1 MNKSVLHSKKKGPS
15 SMPYLFIGFA
25 GFTLFYIGPFILS
38 TRYAF
43 TDKPTNG
50 IFVGLK
56 NFIELFHS
64 KPYLLGLE
72 NTFLF
77 ICMSVPLAISI
88 SLLIAMLV
96 NRVEKHKAV
105 FTLIFMIP
113 LFMPSGS
120 MVFFWKALFSKKGYI
135 NFTLSS
141 IGISSIDWLESAS
154 VIYVIVLIFIWKNIG
169 YNMILFMVG
178 LHNIPKEYYEAA
190 AIDGAG
196 TVQSFFRITLPELIP
211 TTVLVTIMSIINSF
225 KIFKEVY
232 LLTGNYPHERIYM
245 LQHFMNNMFY
255 ALNYP
260 KLTTATCVMVLI
272 ITPLV
277 YFLLWFER
285 RQIE

>member
-1 MNKSVLHSKKKGPS
+1 
-15 SMPYLFIGFA
+15 MPYLLMGFT
-25 GFTLFYIGPFILS
+25 GFTLFYIWPFILS
-38 TRYAF
+38 AKYAF
-43 TDKPTNG
+43 TDKPANG

-72 NTFLF
+72 NTLYF
-77 ICMSVPLAISI
+77 ICISVPLAMSI
-88 SLLIAMLV
+88 SLLLAMLI
-96 NRVEKHKAV
+96 NRVEKYKAV

-113 LFMPSGS
+113 LVMPSGS

-135 NFTLSS
+135 NFILSS
-141 IGISSIDWLESAS
+141 IGISSVNWLESTS
-154 VIYVIVLIFIWKNIG
+154 SIYVIVLIFIWKNMG

-178 LHNIPKEYYEAA
+178 LHNIPKMYYEAA
-190 AIDGAG
+190 SIDGAG
-196 TVQSFFRITLPELIP
+196 AVQSFFKITLPELIP

-232 LLTGNYPHERIYM
+232 LLTGNYPNERIYM

-260 KLTTATCVMVLI
+260 KLTTATCVLVLV

-285 RQIE
+285 RQRE